1 MVTEYNHRGAER
13 TEDER
18 AEDYDYLRESL
29 LKIFERICKE
39 PENRAVAKLRR

>member
-18 AEDYDYLRESL
+18 TEDYDYLGNR
-29 LKIFERICKE
+29 FERLCESPGIE
-39 PENRAVAKLRR
+39 LEQS

>member
-18 AEDYDYLRESL
+18 TEDCDYLGNGL
-29 LKIFERICKE
+29 
-39 PENRAVAKLRR
+39 AKLRRQKRHVAD